1 MAIAK
6 KFKAGGIALADEA
19 IKKTDWINGEGLNSS
34 SNIQSLLQR
43 QVEHEFDNE
52 RLYMAMAIWCDRHD
66 YQETA
71 KFFSKH
77 TLEERKH
84 ALDFLNFMLSQKMN
98 TKAPKLGEIQ
108 TEFED
113 MQSLLEAALEREK
126 KTSKMIGEIHTAAL
140 KGGNLALTIAGKY
153 LNEQVEEEQLFTAI
167 LKLYETAAGNKADF
181 EMMVMDIKKHDKF
194 KPGKLYAKF

>member
-1 MAIAK
+1 MK
-6 KFKAGGIALADEA
+6 DSNPTLSVKSPVQDYLEKQGTTKQTSD
-19 IKKTDWINGEGLNSS
+19 DSS
-34 SNIQSLLQR
+34 LTSLLQR

-52 RLYMAMAIWCDRHD
+52 RLYMAMAIWCDQHD

-84 ALDFLNFMLSQKMN
+84 ALDFLNFMLSQKMDA
-98 TKAPKLGEIQ
+98 KAPSPGKVQ

-113 MQSLLEAALEREK
+113 MKSLLKAALDREK
-126 KTSKMIGEIHTAAL
+126 ETSKMIGEIHTSAL
-140 KGGNLALTIAGKY
+140 KGGDLALTIAGKY

-167 LKLYETAAGNKADF
+167 LKLYDTSAGNKADF
-181 EMMVMDIKKHDKF
+181 EMMVMDIKKHNKF
-194 KPGKLYAKF
+194 KPGTLYAKF

>member
-1 MAIAK
+1 MSDK
-6 KFKAGGIALADEA
+6 KLIEKSPVQKYLEAGES
-19 IKKTDWINGEGLNSS
+19 KKTTETSTADTS
-34 SNIQSLLQR
+34 IQGLLQR
-43 QVEHEFDNE
+43 QVDHEFDNE
-52 RLYMAMAIWCDRHD
+52 RLYMAMAIWCDIND

-84 ALDFLNFMLSQKMN
+84 GMDFLNFMLSQKM
-98 TKAPKLGEIQ
+98 KAKIATAGNVQ
-108 TEFED
+108 TSFEN
-113 MQSLLEAALEREK
+113 MKELLTAALDREK
-126 KTSKMIGEIHTAAL
+126 ETSKMIGEIHTAAL

-167 LKLYETAAGNKADF
+167 LKLYDTAAGNKADF

-194 KPGKLYAKF
+194 KPGKLYSK